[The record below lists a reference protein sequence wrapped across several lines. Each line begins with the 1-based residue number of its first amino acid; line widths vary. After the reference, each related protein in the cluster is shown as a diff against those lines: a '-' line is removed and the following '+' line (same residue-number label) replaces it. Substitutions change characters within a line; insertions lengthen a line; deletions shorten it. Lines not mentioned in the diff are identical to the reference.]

1 VARIGVVVAALAAVT
16 SSAVA
21 QEPVEPRGSSGS
33 EGAYEVVRERGY
45 EAIALEQLEGRFL
58 ASAKLEGPVLRAIV
72 AGQPLVLQVGSPFL
86 RYGMKTYQLANPPY
100 MSSGGLRVPRELVSE
115 WWPRLVAAG
124 GPGAGNAAVAEA
136 PRRPGPFR
144 VVIDPGHG
152 GKDPGTTGRNGT
164 REKHVVLAI
173 ARKMYERLKDEPG
186 VEPVLTRERDVF
198 IGLRERS
205 SFAVEREADLF
216 VSVHANWSSN
226 RNATGFETYFLS
238 AAKTEAAREVAMR
251 ENASVQYEN
260 GESYAAMSDLD
271 FILAG
276 LDRNENVRES
286 SRVAGY
292 AQNALR
298 RVRGTPDR
306 GVKQAGFWVLVGASG
321 TMPTVLVEV
330 GFLSNPDE
338 ERVLRS
344 DAGQQQVADSLAE
357 GILTYRRLLDDRY
370 RGMSAGSQK

>member
-1 VARIGVVVAALAAVT
+1 MLTAGAAAQQSEQAPAGGSDEAYDVVL
-16 SSAVA
+16 
-21 QEPVEPRGSSGS
+21 
-33 EGAYEVVRERGY
+33 ERGY
-45 EAIALEQLEGRFL
+45 EAVALEQLEGRFL
-58 ASAKLEGPVLRAIV
+58 AAARLEGPVLRAIL

-86 RYGMKTYQLANPPY
+86 RYANRTYQLANPPY
-100 MSSGGLRVPRELVSE
+100 MSGSGLRLPRELVTE
-115 WWPRLVAAG
+115 WWPGIVAAG
-124 GPGAGNAAVAEA
+124 EAAGETEVAVQA
-136 PRRPGPFR
+136 PRRTGPFR

-164 REKHVVLAI
+164 REKQVVLSI

-186 VEPVLTRERDVF
+186 VEPLLTRDRDVF
-198 IGLRERS
+198 IGLRDRS
-205 SFAVEREADLF
+205 GFAVENDADLF

-286 SRVAGY
+286 SRIAGY

-298 RVRGTPDR
+298 QVRGTPDR

-344 DAGQQQVADSLAE
+344 DAGQRQVADSLVE
-357 GILTYRRLLDDRY
+357 GILAYRRQLDDRY
-370 RGMSAGSQK
+370 RDMSAGSPQK